1 MTVMTFLAGRQKDTE
16 RDVRTAAGPIHFVTG
31 CLDVLATK
39 DLCIPMVNVEWC
51 NLVIAR
57 GRGNL
62 FREDRVRVDSRR
74 DVPGA
79 RARADSRHGGACS
92 NGMACTGLG

>member
-1 MTVMTFLAGRQKDTE
+1 MTFLAGREKDTE

-57 GRGNL
+57 GGVISL
-62 FREDRVRVDSRR
+62 GKTESEWTA
-74 DVPGA
+74 GGTCLA
-79 RARADSRHGGACS
+79 RARACR
-92 NGMACTGLG
+92 

>member
-16 RDVRTAAGPIHFVTG
+16 RDVRKAGPIHFVTG
-31 CLDVLATK
+31 SLVLDTK
-39 DLCIPMVNVEWC
+39 DLCIPMVHVNVQPC
-51 NLVIAR
+51 NSA

-79 RARADSRHGGACS
+79 RACR
-92 NGMACTGLG
+92 